1 LAEGIR
7 ADADRQQ
14 TVILANAF
22 AEAETT
28 RGEGDGEA
36 ATIYAEAY
44 GANEEFYSFYRSLQ
58 AYQNT
63 FSSKDDIMVIDSDSD
78 FMKFLKNPAG
88 AN

>member
-1 LAEGIR
+1 MAEGIR

-58 AYQNT
+58 AYRESFDSKEDVLILSPDSEFFQYMKQNR
-63 FSSKDDIMVIDSDSD
+63 
-78 FMKFLKNPAG
+78 G
-88 AN
+88 R